1 MMKISRILILIGLL
15 VAVLAG
21 AQQRLSSQEL
31 EKLLNREEEAPILI
45 DVRTAAEYAA
55 GAIPGALNIPYDVLA
70 DNLPT
75 TDRDALIVVYCRSG
89 RRSGIAR
96 KTLDSLGFKK
106 NVLDFGGIDRWEGEL
121 EIPQ

>member
-121 EIPQ
+121 EIPE

>member
-1 MMKISRILILIGLL
+1 MKLTGILILIGLL

-31 EKLLNREEEAPILI
+31 EKLLNLEEAILI
-45 DVRTAAEYAA
+45 DVRTADEFAT
-55 GAIPGALNIPYDVLA
+55 GAIPGALNIPYDELA
-70 DNLPT
+70 GNLPT
-75 TDRDALIVVYCRSG
+75 TNRDEQIVVYCRSG

-96 KTLDSLGFKK
+96 KTLESLGFK